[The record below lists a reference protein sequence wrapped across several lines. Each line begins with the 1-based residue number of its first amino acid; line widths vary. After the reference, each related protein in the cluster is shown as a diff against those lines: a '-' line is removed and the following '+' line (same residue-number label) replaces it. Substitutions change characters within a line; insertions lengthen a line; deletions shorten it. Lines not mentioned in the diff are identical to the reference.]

1 VAYEVPTF
9 VDQSDY
15 TLTTALDGATYSLRL
30 RWSERGECWLLT
42 LTTAAGEPVIQARP
56 CVGGVPLIAGLAPLA
71 PPGQLTI
78 IGGDPRR
85 YDWGA
90 RSKLVYLTAA
100 DMAAL
105 P

>member
-15 TLTTALDGATYSLRL
+15 TLTTSLDGATYGLRL
-30 RWSERGECWLLT
+30 RWSDRAECWLLT
-42 LTTAAGEPVIQARP
+42 LTTAAGAPVVQARP
-56 CVGGVPLIAGLAPLA
+56 CVGGVPLIAGLAPLS

-85 YDWGA
+85 YDWGS

-100 DMAAL
+100 DMVAL